1 MAIRRPAFGEAER
14 RPAGAKPGV
23 SPTIPP
29 EVAESVSSR
38 IKGGSLVYIHAG
50 GKRCAAE
57 GSRRAVKHSKERTGR
72 VEGRHNACSLLYPYH
87 RTKAVLGAR
96 GESPLESGRNS
107 QWGSDLP
114 VVKTDLDP
122 IWNAGARRV
131 GFRRRQAP
139 RTRKARAI
147 HPSYMPKDNP

>member
-29 EVAESVSSR
+29 EVAESVSNR

-57 GSRRAVKHSKERTGR
+57 KSRRAVKHSKERTGR
-72 VEGRHNACSLLYPYH
+72 VEGRHNACSLLYPYL

-107 QWGSDLP
+107 QWGSDMP
-114 VVKTDLDP
+114 VVKIWIRRGTPAPGELDFESVK
-122 IWNAGARRV
+122 NTKSEGNTSLLYAKR
-131 GFRRRQAP
+131 
-139 RTRKARAI
+139 
-147 HPSYMPKDNP
+147 